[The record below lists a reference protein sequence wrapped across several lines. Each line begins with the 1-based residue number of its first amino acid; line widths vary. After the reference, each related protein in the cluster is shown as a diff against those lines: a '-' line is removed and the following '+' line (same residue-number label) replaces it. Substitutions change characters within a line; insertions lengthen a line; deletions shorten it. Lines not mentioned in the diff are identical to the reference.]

1 MVIITHIRELLLTI
15 ALLIFASNV
24 LQSQTKFDPDDLRRV
39 TVCNPVVSYTFSCIP
54 LWEYDRMN
62 DTLIREDVII
72 DTLYPQMFIDMV
84 NKSTDPN
91 KTIYSYISSN
101 DTVNINIVQFKYKK
115 LYDRIEPLEYLITT
129 TFTLTELPD
138 IKFINFVFEGSLEIY
153 NRVLNRE
160 KALGLI
166 EEIKQLKKTP

>member
-1 MVIITHIRELLLTI
+1 MELKTHIKEILLAI
-15 ALLIFASNV
+15 ALLIIASNG
-24 LQSQTKFDPDDLRRV
+24 LKSQTKFDPDDLIRV
-39 TVCNPVVSYTFSCIP
+39 TVCNPVVSYTFCCIP

-101 DTVNINIVQFKYKK
+101 DTLNINIVQFKNKK
-115 LYDRIEPLEYLITT
+115 IFDKIEPLEYLITT

-138 IKFINFVFEGSLEIY
+138 IEFINFEFDERLEIY

>member
-1 MVIITHIRELLLTI
+1 MVIKTHIKEILLTI
-15 ALLIFASNV
+15 ALLIIASNG
-24 LQSQTKFDPDDLRRV
+24 LQSQTKFDPDELTLRIE
-39 TVCNPVVSYTFSCIP
+39 CAIVSHTFCCLP

-62 DTLIREDVII
+62 DTLIREDIII
-72 DTLYPQMFIDMV
+72 DTLYPQLFIDMV

-91 KTIYSYISSN
+91 KTIYSYTSSN
-101 DTVNINIVQFKYKK
+101 DTLNINIVQFKYKK

-138 IKFINFVFEGSLEIY
+138 IKYINFEFDERLEIY
-153 NRVLNRE
+153 DRVLNRE

-166 EEIKQLKKTP
+166 EEIKQLKKSP

>member
-1 MVIITHIRELLLTI
+1 MTI
-15 ALLIFASNV
+15 VLLIIVSNG
-24 LQSQTKFDPDDLRRV
+24 LQSQTRFDPDDL
-39 TVCNPVVSYTFSCIP
+39 TLTTECPIVSYTFCCLP

-72 DTLYPQMFIDMV
+72 DTLYPQLFIDMV

-91 KTIYSYISSN
+91 KTINSYISSN
-101 DTVNINIVQFKYKK
+101 DTLNINIVQFKYKK
-115 LYDRIEPLEYLITT
+115 IYDKIEPLEYLITT

-138 IKFINFVFEGSLEIY
+138 IKYINFDLEGRLEIY

>member
-15 ALLIFASNV
+15 ALLIIASNG
-24 LQSQTKFDPDDLRRV
+24 LQSQTRFDQDDL
-39 TVCNPVVSYTFSCIP
+39 TLTTDCPIVSYTFCCLP

-62 DTLIREDVII
+62 DTLIREDIII
-72 DTLYPQMFIDMV
+72 DTLYPQLFINMV

-91 KTIYSYISSN
+91 KTINSYISSN
-101 DTVNINIVQFKYKK
+101 DTLNINIVLFKYKK
-115 LYDRIEPLEYLITT
+115 IYDKIEPLEYLITT

-138 IKFINFVFEGSLEIY
+138 IKYINFVFDGKLEIY

>member
-1 MVIITHIRELLLTI
+1 MVIKTHIKEILLTI
-15 ALLIFASNV
+15 AFLVFASNG
-24 LQSQTKFDPDDLRRV
+24 LQSQTRFDPDDL
-39 TVCNPVVSYTFSCIP
+39 TLTTECPIVSYTFCCLP

-62 DTLIREDVII
+62 DTLIREDIII
-72 DTLYPQMFIDMV
+72 DTLYPQLFINMV

-91 KTIYSYISSN
+91 KTINSYISSN
-101 DTVNINIVQFKYKK
+101 DTLSINIVQFKYKK

-160 KALGLI
+160 KALGII

>member
-1 MVIITHIRELLLTI
+1 MELKTHIKEILLAI
-15 ALLIFASNV
+15 ALLIISSNG
-24 LQSQTKFDPDDLRRV
+24 LKSQTKFDPDDLIRV
-39 TVCNPVVSYTFSCIP
+39 TVCNPVVSYTFCCIP

-101 DTVNINIVQFKYKK
+101 DTLNINIVQFKNKK
-115 LYDRIEPLEYLITT
+115 IFDKIEPLEYLITT

-138 IKFINFVFEGSLEIY
+138 IEFINFEFDERLEIY